1 MTKEV
6 SPIFFFKEDPFIN
19 ITDGS
24 DDKTLRTV
32 TNKQDSIM
40 QSHTS
45 ETLTLTHHSKD
56 WSDYT
61 PQMLKSTPSKSLRM
75 KVALHFG
82 VALDGLVVHVTAP
95 CAVWDARPARGLH
108 RRRMICSIWLPP
120 PAVPTRRTRSTA
132 QPCHESKMPHPDIRC
147 SGIIPWLPKRAITQ
161 LPTHLVTVSP
171 ASTSLIHCTTPGSQ
185 IIHLPSLS
193 YSYLGQSVGSSCQAI
208 LPLSRLSP
216 VGNVYSFRKLETQPQ
231 EKNFSLIED
240 IPSGDESD
248 INDESENEDGNE
260 MNQTFDIN
268 AMDIDFLADDM
279 PVEQDWDSE
288 DEAPLTQIQA
298 VLIREMRLRGL
309 TIFYI
314 QTMFKGKLS
323 PLTQGLT

>member
-1 MTKEV
+1 
-6 SPIFFFKEDPFIN
+6 
-19 ITDGS
+19 
-24 DDKTLRTV
+24 
-32 TNKQDSIM
+32 
-40 QSHTS
+40 
-45 ETLTLTHHSKD
+45 
-56 WSDYT
+56 
-61 PQMLKSTPSKSLRM
+61 
-75 KVALHFG
+75 
-82 VALDGLVVHVTAP
+82 
-95 CAVWDARPARGLH
+95 
-108 RRRMICSIWLPP
+108 
-120 PAVPTRRTRSTA
+120 
-132 QPCHESKMPHPDIRC
+132 
-147 SGIIPWLPKRAITQ
+147 
-161 LPTHLVTVSP
+161 
-171 ASTSLIHCTTPGSQ
+171 
-185 IIHLPSLS
+185 
-193 YSYLGQSVGSSCQAI
+193 
-208 LPLSRLSP
+208 

-231 EKNFSLIED
+231 EKIFSLIED